1 MPSIIKYFNDVRLEN
16 NNVHLASNRKKHVSC
31 YRETNS
37 QVWYKV
43 SNHGTIKSSA
53 WLRYNIKL

>member
-31 YRETNS
+31 YKETNS

-43 SNHGTIKSSA
+43 SNHSTIKSSA
-53 WLRYNIKL
+53 WLR